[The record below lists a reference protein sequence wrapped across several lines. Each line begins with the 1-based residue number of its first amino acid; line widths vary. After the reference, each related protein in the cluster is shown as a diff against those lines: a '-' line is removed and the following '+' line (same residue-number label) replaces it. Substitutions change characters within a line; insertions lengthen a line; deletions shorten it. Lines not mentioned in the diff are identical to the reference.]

1 MSESEVIKN
10 VYILQYNKK
19 NYIAGLNWKAIDSH
33 RKKDIKSS
41 CRLNDSDHYVSQ
53 QVSEQDNS
61 QKKITI
67 VGLIN
72 YEDEGFYKRKIKSSY
87 SLAINASGLLN
98 PNSYGIFNLA
108 EDIYWFV
115 AIVNGHLSVLS
126 DVVGNKETISDA
138 VANFLD
144 FNTPP
149 PNGWVVYS
157 PMGFFD
163 DDNSIEKEWKTLVEK
178 TSGNARLKPV
188 SNKAPMITWSLIL
201 LMFICAYLGWNKYQD
216 YQVQLK
222 MKEAREAHL
231 AEKARQAAAP
241 LIAPWKVQP
250 TVKDFLT
257 TCSVEWKVVPISIA
271 GWLFRDAE
279 CQSRW
284 AENGDAAESS
294 DKIRFAYIKPDGG
307 TVADFSVR
315 LNMLYSFI
323 PFYNIPGSAD
333 TGGFSK
339 PLIFPEQLRS
349 EDVPNSDY
357 QTQRITTFAQ
367 QMRLGFN
374 LQEDKITALSGSDE
388 NLIDLP
394 WRIYSFTFKSD
405 IPPTFLFSKF
415 DDTGV
420 RFNKIKIN
428 LNNARLNY
436 IIEGKLYANS
446 TL

>member
-1 MSESEVIKN
+1 MSENETNKTVHVIFH
-10 VYILQYNKK
+10 NKK
-19 NYIAGLNWKAIDSH
+19 YHVAGLNWKAINSY
-33 RKKDIKSS
+33 RKKDIKSL
-41 CRLNDSDHYVSQ
+41 CRLHDADYYVGQ
-53 QVSEQDNS
+53 EIKEQDASN
-61 QKKITI
+61 KRITL

-72 YEDEGFYKRKIKSSY
+72 YEDECFYKRKIKTSY
-87 SLAINASGLLN
+87 SLAINASELLN
-98 PNSYGIFNLA
+98 ANSYGVFNLA
-108 EDIYWFV
+108 DDVYWFV

-126 DVVGNKETISDA
+126 DIVGNKETISDA

-144 FNTPP
+144 FNTSPA
-149 PNGWVVYS
+149 NGWVVYS
-157 PMGFFD
+157 PIGFFD
-163 DDNSIEKEWKTLVEK
+163 DDSSIEKDWKDLVEK
-178 TSGNARLKPV
+178 TAGIAKLRPV

-201 LMFICAYLGWNKYQD
+201 LIFICTYLGWNKYQD
-216 YQVQLK
+216 YQVKLK
-222 MKEAREAHL
+222 MKEAREALL
-231 AEKARQAAAP
+231 AENTRQAAAP
-241 LIAPWKVQP
+241 LIAPWKEQP

-257 TCSVEWKVVPISIA
+257 TCSVEWKSVPISIA

-284 AENGDAAESS
+284 AENGETTRS

-315 LNMLYSFI
+315 LNMLYSFT

-339 PLIFPEQLRS
+339 PLIFPERLRS
-349 EDVPNSDY
+349 EDVPSADY

-374 LQEDKITALSGSDE
+374 LQEDKITALPGSDG

-394 WRIYSFTFKSD
+394 WRIYSFTYKSD

-415 DDTGV
+415 DDTGI
-420 RFNKIKIN
+420 RFTKIKIN